1 MYETKYYVDVDGK
14 SLGGYAGTVPSGGIE
29 VATPPNHGLDIWNG
43 SSWDAA
49 IKTLQESAAEL
60 NLLYDA
66 AMLTLQNGYSN
77 EEVKTFAVKQDAIND
92 YVAGGIAGLSTENR
106 TMMEALT
113 GSNDDLILAA
123 KLDNMVA
130 ASATFKNYLALIERT
145 RDIHIDQLVDGQD
158 NSPIVASLSAA
169 YAALGG

>member
-1 MYETKYYVDVDGK
+1 MKYKNAQNELFVDPILANHDDLVLLTDAEFDAQLAINNPPPTY
-14 SLGGYAGTVPSGGIE
+14 SYLSDATV
-29 VATPPNHGLDIWNG
+29 
-43 SSWDAA
+43 
-49 IKTLQESAAEL
+49 EL
-60 NLLYDA
+60 NHLYDA

-92 YVAGGIAGLSTENR
+92 YVAGGIAGLSAENR
-106 TMMEALT
+106 VMMEALT
-113 GSNDDLILAA
+113 GSTDNLVLSA

-145 RDIHIDQLVDGQD
+145 RDIHIDQLVEGQD

>member
-1 MYETKYYVDVDGK
+1 MYETKYYVDVDGNY
-14 SLGGYAGTVPSGGIE
+14 LGGYAGTVPSGGIE
-29 VATPPNHGLDIWNG
+29 VATPPNHGLDKWNG

-49 IKTLQESAAEL
+49 IKTLQESAVEL

-77 EEVKTFAVKQDAIND
+77 EEVKTFAVKQEAIND

-106 TMMEALT
+106 SMIEALT
-113 GSNDDLILAA
+113 GSADDLVLVA

-130 ASATFKNYLALIERT
+130 ASTTFKTYLALIERT
-145 RDIHIDQLVDGQD
+145 RDIHIDQLVEGQD